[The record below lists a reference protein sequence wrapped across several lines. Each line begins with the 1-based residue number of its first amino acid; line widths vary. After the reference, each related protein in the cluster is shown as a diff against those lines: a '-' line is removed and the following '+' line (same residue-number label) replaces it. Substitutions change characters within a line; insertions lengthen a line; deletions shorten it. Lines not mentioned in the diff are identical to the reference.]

1 MVGESGKTSGRLEVV
16 DALRGLALLGMIVVH
31 FNYYTADRGPAASQ
45 IQWTID
51 TFVVDKFYPLFA
63 CLFGMSFAIQF
74 ERWGARTNFVW
85 IYLRRLAWLMAFAII
100 LIALTGY
107 HVLELYAAWGL
118 VLLLIRNWSNRSL
131 LLLAFAVV
139 LVAPVR
145 HFAIAMAE
153 DRHGITTEQSNT
165 RMRDEFSDWP
175 TYNRTTQQLEDEH
188 KFVETAKLRVKHS
201 LGELVRVT
209 GLIGSSDAFFMFLIG
224 MYVVRKGI
232 LKDPRASRDF
242 LIVAIVIG
250 IITLLADGELIHLPR
265 FRLERLRAQIAYG
278 TLTYR
283 ILNPQLLGL
292 AYASALALWIAYTSV
307 GAKVGHVLA
316 MAGRMSL
323 TNYVTQIVVLEVFF
337 GGFGFHIGISRLTGV
352 IAAVVLFVVQIV
364 VSRWWIRRFR
374 SGPLEWFW
382 RSATFAEWQPFARS
396 HV

>member
-1 MVGESGKTSGRLEVV
+1 MAQPSDRVHTI

-31 FNYYTADRGPAASQ
+31 FNYYTADRGPGASQ

-51 TFVVDKFYPLFA
+51 TLVADKFYPLFA

-85 IYLRRLAWLMAFAII
+85 IYLRRLAWLMGFA
-100 LIALTGY
+100 LVFIALTGY
-107 HVLELYAAWGL
+107 HVLEIYAAWGL
-118 VLLLIRNWSNRSL
+118 VLLLIRKWSNRSL
-131 LLLAFAVV
+131 LLLALAWI

-153 DRHGITTEQSNT
+153 TRQGVTTEQSNI
-165 RMRDEFSDWP
+165 RMREEFSDWP

-201 LGELVRVT
+201 LGELVHVT

-232 LKDPRASRDF
+232 LKDPRGSRDF

-250 IITLLADGELIHLPR
+250 VITLLADGQLIHLPP
-265 FRLERLRAQIAYG
+265 FKLERLRVQVAYG
-278 TLTYR
+278 TLLYR
-283 ILNPQLLGL
+283 ILNAQLLGI
-292 AYASALALWIAYTSV
+292 AYASALALWIAFTSA
-307 GAKVGHVLA
+307 GAKVGQVLA
-316 MAGRMSL
+316 MPGRMSL
-323 TNYVTQIVVLEVFF
+323 TNYVTQVVILEVFF

-352 IAAVVLFVVQIV
+352 IAAAVLFIVQIV
-364 VSRWWIRRFR
+364 VSRWWMGSFHY
-374 SGPLEWFW
+374 GPLEWLW
-382 RSATFAEWQPFARS
+382 RSATFASWAPFKK
-396 HV
+396 